1 MNSSFVAFHAGMA
14 CGFLIDSYG
23 SVAWDPILGVALT
36 VAAGVGV
43 VFGVYKLVTDGREA
57 K

>member
-14 CGFLIDSYG
+14 CGFLIDSYS

-36 VAAGVGV
+36 AAAGAGILV
-43 VFGVYKLVTDGREA
+43 GVYKLVTEGREA